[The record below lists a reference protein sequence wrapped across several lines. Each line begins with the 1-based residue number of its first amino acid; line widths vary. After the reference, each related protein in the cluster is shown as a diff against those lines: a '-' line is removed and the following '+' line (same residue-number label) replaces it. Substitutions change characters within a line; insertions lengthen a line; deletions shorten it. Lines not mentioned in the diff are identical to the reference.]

1 MEDVVCEIIE
11 ALMTHFEGVSL
22 NVCEIEGAREVGSAE
37 IAFYII
43 GICVVADAHI
53 FQLRLYDYNIL
64 INLGLFMY
72 MSYIAQWFYTI
83 KRKS

>member
-1 MEDVVCEIIE
+1 MKDVVCEIIE
-11 ALMTHFEGVSL
+11 ALMADFERVSL
-22 NVCEIEGAREVGSAE
+22 NICEIERAREVGSAE

-64 INLGLFMY
+64 INLGLFMH
-72 MSYIAQWFYTI
+72 MQ
-83 KRKS
+83 

>member
-1 MEDVVCEIIE
+1 MKDIVCEIIE
-11 ALMTHFEGVSL
+11 ALMADFERVSL
-22 NVCEIEGAREVGSAE
+22 NIGEIERAREIGSAE

-64 INLGLFMY
+64 INLGLFMH
-72 MSYIAQWFYTI
+72 MQ
-83 KRKS
+83 

>member
-11 ALMTHFEGVSL
+11 AFMAHFEGVSL
-22 NVCEIEGAREVGSAE
+22 NVCEIEGAREVGGAE

-64 INLGLFMY
+64 TN
-72 MSYIAQWFYTI
+72 
-83 KRKS
+83 